1 MPSIFVT
8 GAGKGI
14 GRAIVERFAAAG
26 WDIAGVT
33 RSAADVDSLNRL
45 GAGGSPRFWRA
56 DAAEAGEIAAVAD
69 EFTGFGGGG
78 AGLDLLVN
86 NAGGFCHGSFRDTG
100 AATLDALWRN
110 NVVSAFTVTQ
120 AFLPALIRARGR
132 IANMV
137 SIAALRPLPDKAAYS
152 ATKAAMA
159 ALFHCLRDEI
169 ADDGVTVT
177 NIYPGLTYTRSFE
190 GEEVD
195 PATMLSAADIAEA
208 VFANCGLP
216 GTLDGNLAVE
226 ELVLQPAHGER
237 L

>member
-26 WDIAGVT
+26 WDIGGVT
-33 RSAADVDSLNRL
+33 RTASDVDSLNRL
-45 GAGGSPRFWRA
+45 GGSGTARFWRA
-56 DAAEAGEIAAVAD
+56 DAAEAGEIAAVAA
-69 EFTGFGGGG
+69 EYTVGE

-86 NAGGFCHGSFRDTG
+86 NAGSFRHGSFRYTP

-120 AFLPALIRARGR
+120 ALLPALIRARGR
-132 IANMV
+132 IANIV

-169 ADDGVTVT
+169 AGDGVTVT
-177 NIYPGLTYTRSFE
+177 NIYPGLTYTTSFE

-195 PATMLSAADIAEA
+195 PATMLSAADVAEA
-208 VFANCGLP
+208 VFANCAP
-216 GTLDGNLAVE
+216 HGNLAVE
-226 ELVLQPAHGER
+226 ELVLQPAHGDR

>member
-26 WDIAGVT
+26 WDVAGVT

-69 EFTGFGGGG
+69 EFTAGG

-86 NAGGFCHGSFRDTG
+86 NAGGFHYGSFRDTG

-132 IANMV
+132 IANIV
-137 SIAALRPLPDKAAYS
+137 SIAALKPLPGKAAYS
-152 ATKAAMA
+152 ATKAAQA
-159 ALFHCLRDEI
+159 ALFRCLRDEI
-169 ADDGVTVT
+169 AGDGVTVT
-177 NIYPGLTYTRSFE
+177 NIYPGLTHTASFD

-195 PATMLSAADIAEA
+195 PATMLSAADVAEA
-208 VFANCGLP
+208 VFANCTP
-216 GTLDGNLAVE
+216 RGNLAVE
-226 ELVLQPAHGER
+226 ELVLQPARGVR

>member
-26 WDIAGVT
+26 WDVAGVT

-45 GAGGSPRFWRA
+45 GAGGSARFWRA

-69 EFTGFGGGG
+69 EFTAGG

-86 NAGGFCHGSFRDTG
+86 NAGGFHYGSFRDTG

-132 IANMV
+132 IANIV
-137 SIAALRPLPDKAAYS
+137 SIAALKPLPGKAAYS
-152 ATKAAMA
+152 ATKAAQA
-159 ALFHCLRDEI
+159 ALFRCLRDEI
-169 ADDGVTVT
+169 AGDGVTVT
-177 NIYPGLTYTRSFE
+177 NIYPGLTHTASFD

-195 PATMLSAADIAEA
+195 PATMLSAADVAEA
-208 VFANCGLP
+208 VFANCTP
-216 GTLDGNLAVE
+216 RGNLAVE
-226 ELVLQPAHGER
+226 ELVLQPARGVR

>member
-26 WDIAGVT
+26 WDVAGVT

-69 EFTGFGGGG
+69 EFTAGG

-86 NAGGFCHGSFRDTG
+86 NAGGFRHGSFRDTE

-132 IANMV
+132 IANIV
-137 SIAALRPLPDKAAYS
+137 SIAALKPLPGKAAYS
-152 ATKAAMA
+152 ATKAAQA
-159 ALFHCLRDEI
+159 ALFRCLRDEI
-169 ADDGVTVT
+169 AGDGVTVT
-177 NIYPGLTYTRSFE
+177 NIYPGLTHTASFD

-195 PATMLSAADIAEA
+195 PATMLSAADVAEA
-208 VFANCGLP
+208 VFANCTP
-216 GTLDGNLAVE
+216 RGNLAVE
-226 ELVLQPAHGER
+226 ELVLQPARGVR

>member
-33 RSAADVDSLNRL
+33 RSAADVESLNRL
-45 GAGGSPRFWRA
+45 GAGGTARFWRA
-56 DAAEAGEIAAVAD
+56 DAAEAGEIAAVAA
-69 EFTGFGGGG
+69 EYTGGE

-86 NAGGFCHGSFRDTG
+86 NAGGFRHGSFRDTE
-100 AATLDALWRN
+100 AATLDALWQG

-120 AFLPALIRARGR
+120 ALLPALIRARGR
-132 IANMV
+132 IANIV
-137 SIAALRPLPDKAAYS
+137 SIAALRPLPFKAAYS
-152 ATKAAMA
+152 ATKAAQA
-159 ALFHCLRDEI
+159 ALFRCLRDEI

-177 NIYPGLTYTRSFE
+177 NIYPGLTYTSSFD

-195 PATMLSAADIAEA
+195 PATMLSAADVAEA
-208 VFANCGLP
+208 VFANCSP
-216 GTLDGNLAVE
+216 HGNLAVE
-226 ELVLQPAHGER
+226 ELVLQPARGVR

>member
-26 WDIAGVT
+26 WDIAGIT
-33 RSAADVDSLNRL
+33 RTAADVERLNRL
-45 GAGGSPRFWRA
+45 GGGGTVRFWRA
-56 DAAEAGEIAAVAD
+56 DAAEVDEIATVATA
-69 EFTGFGGGG
+69 FNGGDG
-78 AGLDLLVN
+78 GLDLLVN
-86 NAGGFCHGSFRDTG
+86 NAGGFRHGSFRYTP

-120 AFLPALIRARGR
+120 AFLPALIRARGG
-132 IANMV
+132 IANIV

-169 ADDGVTVT
+169 AGDGVTVT

-195 PATMLSAADIAEA
+195 PATMLSATDIAEA
-208 VFANCGLP
+208 VFHNCGSP

-226 ELVLQPAHGER
+226 ELVLQPAHGVR

>member
-26 WDIAGVT
+26 WDVAGVT

-69 EFTGFGGGG
+69 EFTAGG

-86 NAGGFCHGSFRDTG
+86 NAGGFRHGSFRDTG
-100 AATLDALWRN
+100 AATLDALWRG

-132 IANMV
+132 IANIV
-137 SIAALRPLPDKAAYS
+137 SIAALKPLPGKAAYS
-152 ATKAAMA
+152 ATKAAQA
-159 ALFHCLRDEI
+159 ALFRCLRDEI
-169 ADDGVTVT
+169 AGDGVTVT
-177 NIYPGLTYTRSFE
+177 NIYPGLTYTASFD

-195 PATMLSAADIAEA
+195 PATMLSAADVAEA
-208 VFANCGLP
+208 VFANCTP
-216 GTLDGNLAVE
+216 RGNLAVE
-226 ELVLQPAHGER
+226 ELVLQPARGVR

>member
-33 RSAADVDSLNRL
+33 RSAADVDRLNRL
-45 GAGGSPRFWRA
+45 GAGGTARFWRA

-69 EFTGFGGGG
+69 EFTGGGG
-78 AGLDLLVN
+78 GLDLLVN
-86 NAGGFCHGSFRDTG
+86 NAGGFRYGRFRDTE
-100 AATLDALWRN
+100 AATLDALWQG

-120 AFLPALIRARGR
+120 ALLPALIRAGGR
-132 IANMV
+132 IANIV
-137 SIAALRPLPDKAAYS
+137 SIAALRPLPGKAAYS
-152 ATKAAMA
+152 ATKAAQA
-159 ALFHCLRDEI
+159 ALFRCLRDEI

-177 NIYPGLTYTRSFE
+177 NIYPGLTYTSSFD

-195 PATMLSAADIAEA
+195 PATMLSPADVAEA
-208 VFANCGLP
+208 VFANCAP
-216 GTLDGNLAVE
+216 HGNLAVE
-226 ELVLQPAHGER
+226 ELVLQPARGVR

>member
-26 WDIAGVT
+26 WDVAGVT

-69 EFTGFGGGG
+69 EFTAGG

-86 NAGGFCHGSFRDTG
+86 NAGGFRHGSFRDTE
-100 AATLDALWRN
+100 AATLDALWQG

-120 AFLPALIRARGR
+120 ALLPALIRAGGR
-132 IANMV
+132 IANIV
-137 SIAALRPLPDKAAYS
+137 SIAALRPLPGKAAYS
-152 ATKAAMA
+152 ATKFG
-159 ALFHCLRDEI
+159 LRGFH
-169 ADDGVTVT
+169 
-177 NIYPGLTYTRSFE
+177 
-190 GEEVD
+190 EV
-195 PATMLSAADIAEA
+195 L
-208 VFANCGLP
+208 
-216 GTLDGNLAVE
+216 VE
-226 ELVLQPAHGER
+226 ELRGTGVRACLIEPAATDTPLWDPLDPDADPDLPDRSQMLHPEHVAQPRGGTER
-237 L
+237 DVPFDSHEPVDDAV

>member
-26 WDIAGVT
+26 WDISGVT
-33 RSAADVDSLNRL
+33 RAAADVDSLNRL
-45 GAGGSPRFWRA
+45 GAGAKARFWRA
-56 DAAEAGEIAAVAD
+56 DAAAAVEIAAVAA
-69 EFTGFGGGG
+69 EYTGGE

-86 NAGGFCHGSFRDTG
+86 NAGEFRHGSFRDTE

-120 AFLPALIRARGR
+120 ALLPALIRARGR
-132 IANMV
+132 IANIV
-137 SIAALRPLPDKAAYS
+137 SIAALRPLPFKAAYS
-152 ATKAAMA
+152 ATKAAQA
-159 ALFHCLRDEI
+159 ALFRCLRDEI

-177 NIYPGLTYTRSFE
+177 NIYPGLTYTSSFI

-195 PATMLSAADIAEA
+195 PATMLSAADVAEA
-208 VFANCGLP
+208 VFRNCAP
-216 GTLDGNLAVE
+216 HGNLAVE
-226 ELVLQPAHGER
+226 ELVLQPARGVR